1 MKLFYDNVGEGEN
14 SLRAGGDPKSVD
26 RSRVQQTP
34 GEDGKAATSAVSLL
48 YMYMYKHV
56 HLCTVM
62 KEAPTFPIK

>member
-1 MKLFYDNVGEGEN
+1 MKPFYDNVGEGEN

-48 YMYMYKHV
+48 YMYKHV

-62 KEAPTFPIK
+62 KEAPKFPIK